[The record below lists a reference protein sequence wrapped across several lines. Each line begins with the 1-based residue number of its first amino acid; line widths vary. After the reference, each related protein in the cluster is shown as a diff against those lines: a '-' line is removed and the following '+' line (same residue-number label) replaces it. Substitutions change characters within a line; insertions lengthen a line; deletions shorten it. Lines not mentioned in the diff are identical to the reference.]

1 MEHGDRGRGE
11 GRPRER
17 GHHGVVEHGVAA
29 GGRDG
34 VEEGGGVPEAAGG
47 GCAATR
53 EVAATGPVGVG
64 AEESRGVARSGRGC
78 RGG

>member
-29 GGRDG
+29 GGRTASKKAAASRRRPAAVRGD
-34 VEEGGGVPEAAGG
+34 EGGGGDGA
-47 GCAATR
+47 R
-53 EVAATGPVGVG
+53 VGVR
-64 AEESRGVARSGRGC
+64 AEESRGVARSGERV
-78 RGG
+78 